1 MAVNENSFSFGLAYC
16 GVYLAMNGFDQGE
29 ALLDGNIAEIDES
42 ERGTIVSGILSL
54 LEMIE
59 EDVDG
64 DGVVDE
70 NDAETIYQAAL
81 SAYDSDS
88 GQTVGSGDEEV
99 SLRINKVVAF
109 NVALNQKGVDNSV
122 KEWILDFY
130 KGIADATHSGA
141 RLEEIE
147 NNVINILRNC
157 LYGS

>member
-1 MAVNENSFSFGLAYC
+1 
-16 GVYLAMNGFDQGE
+16 
-29 ALLDGNIAEIDES
+29 
-42 ERGTIVSGILSL
+42 
-54 LEMIE
+54 
-59 EDVDG
+59 
-64 DGVVDE
+64 
-70 NDAETIYQAAL
+70 
-81 SAYDSDS
+81 
-88 GQTVGSGDEEV
+88 VGSGDDEV